1 MPLSDG
7 SPCQWMWRQTP
18 PTHLFRQ
25 WSLKLTGFLWVKLPL
40 GSPRFFALRCG
51 SVLHG
56 VVFPEKKGHPCP
68 RKEPDD
74 SRVVS
79 IRLPDALL
87 QRLDRYLDWRA
98 PHRRLHSTR
107 NAAIRE
113 ALSAWLDQQEQLTGL
128 LQPHTLR
135 RQFQATYNSLRHHH
149 DGVPISRLRELLQW
163 PRERF
168 DAVLEASALISKSN
182 SKSSRTTTLGAQ
194 ARQDS
199 YHVHGQLYVRVR
211 WRD

>member
-1 MPLSDG
+1 M
-7 SPCQWMWRQTP
+7 
-18 PTHLFRQ
+18 
-25 WSLKLTGFLWVKLPL
+25 
-40 GSPRFFALRCG
+40 
-51 SVLHG
+51 
-56 VVFPEKKGHPCP
+56 P

-79 IRLPDALL
+79 VRLPDDLL
-87 QRLDRYLDWRA
+87 QRLDRYLDWSA
-98 PHRRLHSTR
+98 PHGRVPSTR

-113 ALSAWLDQQEQLTGL
+113 ALSAWLDQQEQLAGL

-135 RQFQATYNSLRHHH
+135 RQFQATYNSIRPHH
-149 DGVPISRLRELLQW
+149 DGVSISRLRELLRW

-168 DAVLEASALISKSN
+168 DAVLEALRADQHVELEVLKDNALE
-182 SKSSRTTTLGAQ
+182 AQ

-199 YHVHGQLYVRVR
+199 YYVHGQLYVRVR

>member
-1 MPLSDG
+1 M
-7 SPCQWMWRQTP
+7 
-18 PTHLFRQ
+18 
-25 WSLKLTGFLWVKLPL
+25 
-40 GSPRFFALRCG
+40 
-51 SVLHG
+51 
-56 VVFPEKKGHPCP
+56 P

-79 IRLPDALL
+79 VRLPDDLL
-87 QRLDRYLDWRA
+87 QRLDRYLDWSA
-98 PHRRLHSTR
+98 PHRRVPSTR

-113 ALSAWLDQQEQLTGL
+113 ALSAWLDQQEQLAGL

-135 RQFQATYNSLRHHH
+135 RQFQATYNSIRPHH
-149 DGVPISRLRELLQW
+149 DGVPISRLRELLRW

-168 DAVLEASALISKSN
+168 DAVLEALRADQHVELEVLKDNALE
-182 SKSSRTTTLGAQ
+182 AQ

-199 YHVHGQLYVRVR
+199 YYVHGQLYVRVR

>member
-1 MPLSDG
+1 M
-7 SPCQWMWRQTP
+7 
-18 PTHLFRQ
+18 
-25 WSLKLTGFLWVKLPL
+25 
-40 GSPRFFALRCG
+40 
-51 SVLHG
+51 
-56 VVFPEKKGHPCP
+56 P

-79 IRLPDALL
+79 VRLPDALL

-98 PHRRLHSTR
+98 PHRRLLSTR

-113 ALSAWLDQQEQLTGL
+113 ALSAWLDQQEQLAGL

-135 RQFQATYNSLRHHH
+135 RQFQATYNSIHPHH
-149 DGVPISRLRELLQW
+149 DGVPISRLRQLLQW

-168 DAVLEASALISKSN
+168 DAVLEALRADQQVELDVLKDN
-182 SKSSRTTTLGAQ
+182 DLEAQ

>member
-1 MPLSDG
+1 M
-7 SPCQWMWRQTP
+7 
-18 PTHLFRQ
+18 
-25 WSLKLTGFLWVKLPL
+25 
-40 GSPRFFALRCG
+40 
-51 SVLHG
+51 
-56 VVFPEKKGHPCP
+56 P

-79 IRLPDALL
+79 VRLPDDLL
-87 QRLDRYLDWRA
+87 QRLDRYLDWSA
-98 PHRRLHSTR
+98 PHRRVPSTR

-113 ALSAWLDQQEQLTGL
+113 ALSAWLDQQEQLAGL

-135 RQFQATYNSLRHHH
+135 RQFQATYHSIRHHH
-149 DGVPISRLRELLQW
+149 DGVPISRLRELLRW

-168 DAVLEASALISKSN
+168 DAVLEALRADQHVELEVLKDNALA
-182 SKSSRTTTLGAQ
+182 AQ

-199 YHVHGQLYVRVR
+199 YYVHGQLYVRVR

>member
-1 MPLSDG
+1 M
-7 SPCQWMWRQTP
+7 
-18 PTHLFRQ
+18 
-25 WSLKLTGFLWVKLPL
+25 
-40 GSPRFFALRCG
+40 
-51 SVLHG
+51 
-56 VVFPEKKGHPCP
+56 P

-79 IRLPDALL
+79 VRLPDALL

-98 PHRRLHSTR
+98 PHRRVPSTR

-113 ALSAWLDQQEQLTGL
+113 ALSAWLDQQEQLAGL

-135 RQFQATYNSLRHHH
+135 RQFQATYNSIRPHH
-149 DGVPISRLRELLQW
+149 DGVPISRLRELLRW

-168 DAVLEASALISKSN
+168 DAVLEALRADQQVELEVLKDN
-182 SKSSRTTTLGAQ
+182 DLEAQ
-194 ARQDS
+194 ASQDS

>member
-1 MPLSDG
+1 M
-7 SPCQWMWRQTP
+7 
-18 PTHLFRQ
+18 
-25 WSLKLTGFLWVKLPL
+25 
-40 GSPRFFALRCG
+40 
-51 SVLHG
+51 
-56 VVFPEKKGHPCP
+56 P

-79 IRLPDALL
+79 VRLPDTLL

-98 PHRRLHSTR
+98 SHRRVSSTR
-107 NAAIRE
+107 NAALRE
-113 ALSAWLDQQEQLTGL
+113 ALSAWLDQQEQLAGL

-135 RQFQATYNSLRHHH
+135 RQFQATYHSIRHHH
-149 DGVPISRLRELLQW
+149 NGVPIYRLRELLQW

-168 DAVLEASALISKSN
+168 DAVLEALRADQQVELEVLKDN
-182 SKSSRTTTLGAQ
+182 APEAQ

-199 YHVHGQLYVRVR
+199 YHVHGQLYGRVR